1 MAWVKLARQIDTKV
15 ITLLVR
21 ILFRILTKIVPLR
34 KMVAAMLLQSN
45 DQFRINMQ
53 ERAKK
58 FSDTEL
64 NEVIEGFDQN
74 RPWPGKS
81 EEYHKEL
88 EEAGLLSVILKAL
101 EDEKFLREYN
111 SNKKQ

>member
-64 NEVIEGFDQN
+64 NEVIEGFD
-74 RPWPGKS
+74 
-81 EEYHKEL
+81 
-88 EEAGLLSVILKAL
+88 
-101 EDEKFLREYN
+101 
-111 SNKKQ
+111 